1 MLCCTVMRKG
11 LLLAEWPGVC
21 ADAQKYI
28 NNYQD
33 RPHAY
38 RTRLLFVTT
47 VYKSE
52 KSFHAH

>member
-11 LLLAEWPGVC
+11 RLLAEWPGVC